1 MQSDAA
7 KLAPLM
13 RSVIRLREMRTFA
26 LAFLLFVTA
35 GCSIGVTVHDEDR
48 ASELIVDFLSSLK
61 TDQGIQLAYDWT
73 DDRFKKE
80 VSPDKFAQIVST
92 IRQKNSGTDIRLVG
106 YETFGAE
113 EAITVYAFSENSQGK
128 LYFKF
133 TLVGTKHKDYN
144 LLNFGL
150 NDVGFETKGVYR
162 DYGNTVIIHGV

>member
-1 MQSDAA
+1 MEIPRYQPYKRMQSDAA

-92 IRQKNSGTDIRLVG
+92 IRQKNYV
-106 YETFGAE
+106 
-113 EAITVYAFSENSQGK
+113 
-128 LYFKF
+128 
-133 TLVGTKHKDYN
+133 HKDYGSPIYVQVYMTVWPQN
-144 LLNFGL
+144 LKSS
-150 NDVGFETKGVYR
+150 ETLGSKLLSFISKLSA
-162 DYGNTVIIHGV
+162 DHG